1 MFYSRISG
9 PSVTYSLFMA
19 FLFIFC
25 AESSSQIDSAL
36 KKEVIEKVADYM
48 DHFYYSPELGAQMA
62 THIRQLH
69 KDGAYDLF
77 TEVKPFCKKVTS
89 DLRDIC
95 HDKHIFVFYS
105 PEEAKEV
112 AARNNL
118 LPTAETKQIK
128 KKIYQR
134 SRFKNFGFVKLE
146 ILDGNI
152 GYLDIRQFSNPIY
165 SAETAVSAMNFLANS
180 DAVIIDLRKNGGGSG
195 EMVQLLS
202 SYFFEGERVPM
213 SFSHYR
219 KSDETIQMWTLPHVP
234 GKRLIGTDLYILTSS
249 RTFSAAEE
257 FAYNMKHLKRGTIVG
272 EATKGGAH
280 PVEVK
285 IVRGDIL
292 TQISIGSSFHPLT
305 QQNWESVGV
314 QPNVKSSE
322 KSALKTAYRLAL
334 ETLMKKADDQ
344 AHREKLQAVLNDL

>member
-1 MFYSRISG
+1 MNQNQFLRSPGAYFLVI
-9 PSVTYSLFMA
+9 TFLLA
-19 FLFIFC
+19 FCTASDL
-25 AESSSQIDSAL
+25 QVDSAI

-48 DHFYYSPELGAQMA
+48 DQFYYSPELGSQMA
-62 THIRQLH
+62 AHIRQLH
-69 KDGAYDLF
+69 QDGAYDSF
-77 TEVKPFCKKVTS
+77 TDVKPFCKQVTS

-118 LPTAETKQIK
+118 LPDAEIELVKE
-128 KKIYQR
+128 KIYQR
-134 SRFKNFGFVKLE
+134 SRSKNFGFVKLE

-152 GYLDIRQFSNPIY
+152 GYLDLRQFSNPIY
-165 SAETAVSAMNFLANS
+165 AAETAVAAMNFVANT

-195 EMVQLLS
+195 QMVQLIS
-202 SYFFEGERVPM
+202 SYFFKGERVPM

-219 KSDETIQMWTLPHVP
+219 KSNETIQMWTLPHVP
-234 GKRLIGTDLYILTSS
+234 GKRLISNDLYILTSS

-257 FAYNMKHLKRGTIVG
+257 FAYNMKHLKRGIVVG

-285 IVRGDIL
+285 IVKGAIL
-292 TQISIGSSFHPLT
+292 TQISIGNSFHPVT
-305 QQNWESVGV
+305 QKNWEGTGV
-314 QPNVKSSE
+314 QPDILATE
-322 KSALKTAYRLAL
+322 ESALITAYRLAL
-334 ETLMKKADDQ
+334 KTLAENASEQ
-344 AHREKLQAVLNDL
+344 SHRQQMEEILNSL